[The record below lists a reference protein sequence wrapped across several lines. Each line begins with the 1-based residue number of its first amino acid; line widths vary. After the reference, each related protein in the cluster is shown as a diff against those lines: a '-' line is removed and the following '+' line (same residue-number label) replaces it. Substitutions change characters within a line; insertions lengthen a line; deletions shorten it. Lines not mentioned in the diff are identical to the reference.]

1 MLALSSQVDYST
13 GVHVCSDV
21 GLLRMRPVGM
31 GLSGPPP
38 PPTSLAKEF
47 LRPAVSPT
55 NVYLFCQ
62 IGLSAKQ
69 AVARDLFEHKD
80 LGIYDTMFEAIVN
93 PSGVVMVKLIPLM

>member
-13 GVHVCSDV
+13 GVHVCSNV

-31 GLSGPPP
+31 GLGGS

-47 LRPAVSPT
+47 LLPAVSPT

-62 IGLSAKQ
+62 IGLTTKQ

>member
-1 MLALSSQVDYST
+1 
-13 GVHVCSDV
+13 
-21 GLLRMRPVGM
+21 M
-31 GLSGPPP
+31 GLGGSPPS
-38 PPTSLAKEF
+38 TSLAKEF
-47 LRPAVSPT
+47 PLSAVSPT

-93 PSGVVMVKLIPLM
+93 PSGVVMVKLFPLM